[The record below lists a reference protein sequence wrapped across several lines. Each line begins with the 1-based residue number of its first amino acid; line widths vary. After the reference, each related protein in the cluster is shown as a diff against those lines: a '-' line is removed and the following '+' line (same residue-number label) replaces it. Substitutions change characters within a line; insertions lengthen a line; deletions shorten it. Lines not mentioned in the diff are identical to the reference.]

1 MMRKGSRMSRLRNVF
16 LLAAA
21 LLLPAWVG
29 AAEWAALG
37 PDGGDVRSLAYDP
50 HHPGSIYLGTSAG
63 GIYVSRDN
71 GVSWMRFARL
81 GEGSHYVVD
90 HIVFDPTAA
99 GVLYVG
105 VWSVEVEGGDVFRS
119 RDGGKTWQ
127 QLKAMQGKSVR
138 ALALA
143 PSDPKVLVAGAL
155 DGVYRSRDAGDTWQ
169 RISPDK
175 HREIRNIESVAID
188 PRNPDVL
195 YAGTWHLPWKTRDG
209 GLTWASVKK
218 GLIDDSD
225 IFSIIVDPQNPSL
238 VYASACSGIYKS
250 ENAGELF
257 RKVQGIPFSARRTRV
272 LKQDPAERDV
282 VYAGTTEGLWKTTD
296 AGKSWKRMTAA
307 NLIVNDVLIDP
318 QKPTHVLLATDRS
331 GVLRSEDSGRSFI
344 SSSRGFT
351 HRQVGAVEVDR
362 NAAGTL
368 YVGLLNDK
376 EFGGVFVSR
385 NWGSSW
391 SQMSTGLGGRDV
403 FALAQSTRGT
413 LVAGTNRGVFVW
425 EGGRWSPRNKVLREV
440 TAPAGKRSARKP
452 ARKRTV
458 ASELAARVEQLS
470 LLGEKWF
477 AATSGGLYV
486 SGDEGKSWTGGPV
499 LGETDFVAV
508 QAQWPIVAAATRTR
522 LLISQDGG
530 ANWYPALVPSFV
542 TKIHGV
548 TLDPTSSNL
557 WLATREG
564 AFRSSDN
571 GDRWRHVLAG
581 LPATNVVSIFYDPQG
596 KRLLATA
603 ASSRS
608 LFESTDQGRSW
619 RRTAEVGASLRAF
632 HAGQGRVFASTAFDG
647 VWAQPVTPEP
657 VPQGAKAGAGG
668 DSPR

>member
-1 MMRKGSRMSRLRNVF
+1 MSRLRSVF
-16 LLAAA
+16 LVALA
-21 LLLPAWVG
+21 LLLPAWLG
-29 AAEWAALG
+29 AVEWTALG

-50 HHPGSIYLGTSAG
+50 HHPGTIYLGTSAG

-71 GVSWMRFARL
+71 GVSWTRFARL
-81 GEGSHYVVD
+81 GEGNHYVVD
-90 HIVFDPTAA
+90 HIVFDPSAA

-127 QLKAMQGKSVR
+127 RLEAMHGKSVR
-138 ALALA
+138 ALSMA

-155 DGVYRSRDAGDTWQ
+155 DGVFRSRDGGDTWQ
-169 RISPDK
+169 RISPAK

-188 PRNPDVL
+188 PRNPDII

-209 GLTWASVKK
+209 GLTWASVKQ

-225 IFSIIVDPQNPSL
+225 IFSIIVDPQEPSL

-250 ENAGELF
+250 ENAGQLF

-272 LKQDPAERDV
+272 LKQDPAEGDV

-307 NLIVNDVLIDP
+307 NLIINDVLVDP

-331 GVLRSEDSGRSFI
+331 GVLRSQDGGRTFVP
-344 SSSRGFT
+344 SSRGFS
-351 HRQVGAVEVDR
+351 HRQVAAMEVDR

-403 FALAQSTRGT
+403 FTLAQSARGT
-413 LVAGTNRGVFVW
+413 LVAGTNGGVFVW

-440 TAPAGKRSARKP
+440 TVPAGKRSRKP
-452 ARKRTV
+452 ATKRTV
-458 ASELAARVEQLS
+458 ASQLS
-470 LLGEKWF
+470 VRVQQLALPGEKWF
-477 AATSGGLYV
+477 AATSAGLYV
-486 SGDEGKSWTGGPV
+486 SGDEGKSWRGGPV

-508 QAQWPIVAAATRTR
+508 EAQLPLVVAATRKR

-530 ANWYPALVPSFV
+530 ENWYPALVPSFV

-548 TLDPTSSNL
+548 TLDPNSNL

-564 AFRSSDN
+564 AFRSSDH
-571 GDRWRHVLAG
+571 GDRWKHVLSG
-581 LPATNVVSIFYDPQG
+581 LPATNVVSIFYDAEG

-603 ASSRS
+603 ASSHS
-608 LFESTDQGRSW
+608 LYESTDYGRSW

-632 HAGQGRVFASTAFDG
+632 HAGQGRVFASTSFDG
-647 VWAQPVTPEP
+647 VWAQPVAPEP
-657 VPQGAKAGAGG
+657 VSQGARAGAGG